1 MACTAMERPIEVH
14 NDVEKE
20 SKWQRKMDRWRNN
33 LLVRESGAGVGVEKA
48 GVIQSTSG
56 GCA

>member
-1 MACTAMERPIEVH
+1 MERPIEVH
-14 NDVEKE
+14 NDVEKD